1 MLLMRA
7 LRSAFPAVDFSSLV
21 TSRMRI
27 VAVDDRMKRETSH
40 RSSNY
45 PHVGEKKNEKPA
57 VVDG

>member
-27 VAVDDRMKRETSH
+27 AAVDDRMNRDTTS
-40 RSSNY
+40 RSERPLQAMLQRAS
-45 PHVGEKKNEKPA
+45 V
-57 VVDG
+57 